1 MLNLLFFMAFT
12 YVHPIHVSVC
22 DVIQKNDKVEF
33 TFKIFFDDL
42 QTSMGLTPGEELP
55 SKYSGSDQL
64 INDFILKNVK
74 VVVNGKVAKLKYKES
89 YSAPPA
95 IWTEMELEGV
105 QAGDIKTM
113 EIFNDI
119 MVSLYRDQ
127 TNIINVAIKNTK
139 KNFSLGKNDRS
150 AKLVF

>member
-42 QTSMGLTPGEELP
+42 QTSMGLKPGEELP
-55 SKYSGSDQL
+55 AKYSGSDQL

-74 VVVNGKVAKLKYKES
+74 VVVNGKVAKLKYKRVTVHLQQFGLKWS
-89 YSAPPA
+89 
-95 IWTEMELEGV
+95 
-105 QAGDIKTM
+105 
-113 EIFNDI
+113 
-119 MVSLYRDQ
+119 
-127 TNIINVAIKNTK
+127 
-139 KNFSLGKNDRS
+139 
-150 AKLVF
+150 